1 MQKKFDYSGAI
12 HPDFGDYTIKDDI
25 IITPLWT
32 EEFCKQMID
41 LVESRPDVMEKSY
54 DDAQMFPLN
63 ELNVDLLRQFA
74 SHYKSGILRMLKK
87 EWMLRFSHPRVD
99 IPGLF
104 TPFFLRY
111 RMDQC
116 RELGLHTDSGIVS
129 MSLKC
134 NSDYEGCDLTLPRQK
149 FSAKDVPVGHA
160 IFWPGLLTHPHY
172 VTPLTSG
179 IKYSFSSFA
188 CPPDQFTNPYGLY
201 FKYVDAQ
208 VF

>member
-1 MQKKFDYSGAI
+1 MSKYKYQI

-25 IITPLWT
+25 LITPMWT
-32 EEFCKQMID
+32 EDFCSQMIE

-54 DDAQMFPLN
+54 DDAQMFMLN
-63 ELNVDLLRQFA
+63 ELDVTLLRQFA
-74 SHYKSGILRMLKK
+74 SHYKNQVVNMLKK

-104 TPFFLRY
+104 SPFFLRY

-129 MSLKC
+129 MSIKC
-134 NSDYEGCDLTLPRQK
+134 NSDYEGCDLTFPRQK

-172 VTPLTSG
+172 VTQLTKG

-201 FKYVDAQ
+201 FKYVDHS
-208 VF
+208 FT